1 MELKPQ
7 FFLKTAPLP
16 GEPPSPYTNLYLR
29 HHGSGIDSI
38 VLTTGP
44 PKFIKAQMDGKRI
57 TFTSASHEGRKW
69 GLTLRTDGGQHAGWE
84 KAEIVE
90 DGGSDGL
97 LFTRGEEDPNEEVL
111 EFEEEDAGERVWKG
125 WMVCDW
131 AHGYPQLFWVTHKL
145 NGELPSFCHRVQI
158 VREML

>member
-1 MELKPQ
+1 MASKQ

-16 GEPPSPYTNLYLR
+16 DEEPSQYTNLYLR
-29 HHGSGIDSI
+29 HFGSGMDSI
-38 VLTTGP
+38 VLTPGQ
-44 PKFIKAQMDGKRI
+44 PKFIKGHMDGSRI
-57 TFTSASHEGRKW
+57 TFNSASHEGRKW
-69 GLTLRTDGGQHAGWE
+69 GLALRKDGEQYAGWE
-84 KAEIVE
+84 KVEIVE
-90 DGGSDGL
+90 REGSDKL
-97 LFTRGEEDPNEEVL
+97 LFTGGEEGSVKEVL
-111 EFEEEDAGERVWKG
+111 ECEEEFAEEKVWKG